1 MQEIALGH
9 CVKAVWEAI
18 LIDFGLLEGS
28 WGGLGVVLGR
38 SWAVL
43 GWSWAGL
50 GAVLGSLGRSWG
62 AGVDLGSEK
71 GAKGEAFWEGK
82 RSPNRF
88 KIDVQI

>member
-9 CVKAVWEAI
+9 RLEAV
-18 LIDFGLLEGS
+18 LGGNSGLVGLLGRVLGRS
-28 WGGLGVVLGR
+28 GGGLGAVLGGLGV
-38 SWAVL
+38 VL

-71 GAKGEAFWEGK
+71 GAKGEAF
-82 RSPNRF
+82 
-88 KIDVQI
+88 